1 MDGVNSSP
9 TVVPFFFFFLFYD
22 DCLLIKIK
30 CDIQGLF
37 RNRFCRAFLS
47 ILNTKAYNTLCF
59 LRSWDTFYH
68 GVNTLPSCALSHLCL
83 SDQIKFFFLGNLPTS
98 FLVVIC
104 SVTVA
109 CFSAPFSVLTGIF
122 FQIKRLYFTSLAWC
136 YCPVITVYTVVT
148 KQTMTILNCP
158 NIRKW
163 LLNASLAQFWGC
175 FCQRVISSVC
185 GLYID

>member
-1 MDGVNSSP
+1 M
-9 TVVPFFFFFLFYD
+9 
-22 DCLLIKIK
+22 IKIK
-30 CDIQGLF
+30 CDIQDLF

-136 YCPVITVYTVVT
+136 YCPVITVYSYKANNDDSQLSEHKKMTAKCLPGTVLGMLLAACHFKRVWA
-148 KQTMTILNCP
+148 IHRLNM
-158 NIRKW
+158 
-163 LLNASLAQFWGC
+163 S
-175 FCQRVISSVC
+175 
-185 GLYID
+185 